1 MHTPRLVPDA
11 GDAGEGG
18 RVDVPGVRDAVGG
31 EVGRAERELVG
42 LQRGEEVAVPQL
54 ATDHLPRGIV

>member
-1 MHTPRLVPDA
+1 MVLLLFHSGYFASITPRLIADA

-31 EVGRAERELVG
+31 EVGGAERELVG
-42 LQRGEEVAVPQL
+42 LQRGE
-54 ATDHLPRGIV
+54 